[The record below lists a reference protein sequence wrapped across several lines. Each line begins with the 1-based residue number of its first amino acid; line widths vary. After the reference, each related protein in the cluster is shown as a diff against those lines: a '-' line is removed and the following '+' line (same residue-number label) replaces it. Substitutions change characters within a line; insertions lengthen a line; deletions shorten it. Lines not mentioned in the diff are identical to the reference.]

1 MNIKEKFTALIG
13 LMSVITISAY
23 AIIFPINTT
32 IGKILGLSGV
42 MIYFIFTL
50 SYIIVLPSL
59 DKNKINGGKDHGIFQ

>member
-13 LMSVITISAY
+13 LMSVIIISAY